1 MVRPGCCRDHDNRRF
16 GADRAEMMLNR
27 RGFFS
32 TLAAVAATAA
42 LDPERLLW
50 LPGKKLISIPAAIT
64 VSGEW
69 TPPMRF
75 EVGDVITIGKHPQ
88 TYIVTDTGP
97 SLTDVRFRH
106 GPRPDSVG
114 ITWRGTM
121 KRLSVRLA
129 PGQSLRCF

>member
-1 MVRPGCCRDHDNRRF
+1 MD
-16 GADRAEMMLNR
+16 LNR
-27 RGFFS
+27 RGFFAA
-32 TLAAVAATAA
+32 LAAVAATAA

-50 LPGKKLISIPAAIT
+50 LPRKKLISIPKPAAIT
-64 VSGEW
+64 ISGEW

-97 SLTDVRFRH
+97 SLTDVRFRP
-106 GPRPDSVG
+106 GPRFEGYRKAAMRPDAVG

-121 KRLSVRLA
+121 ERSSVRLA
-129 PGQSLRCF
+129 AGQRLSRI